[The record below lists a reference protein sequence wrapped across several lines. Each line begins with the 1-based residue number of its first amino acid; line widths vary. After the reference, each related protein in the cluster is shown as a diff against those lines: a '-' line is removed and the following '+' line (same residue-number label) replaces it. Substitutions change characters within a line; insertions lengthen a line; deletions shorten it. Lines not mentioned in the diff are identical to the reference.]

1 MTDSTQNQNA
11 QNYNGVIGS
20 DDPNNND
27 FTNSQFTNNNNNPN
41 YNANEDLMKDINDFL
56 TKERYLPDYDIIRI
70 NEMNLN
76 KSDAIFLNNK
86 LPDGRLIYSK
96 GNSNKISGKGVAIY
110 MKHKWEKHIGSIDS
124 PTDNILSVTL
134 VFKQCRIIITQIY
147 MPPNDATA

>member
-56 TKERYLPDYDIIRI
+56 TKER
-70 NEMNLN
+70 
-76 KSDAIFLNNK
+76 
-86 LPDGRLIYSK
+86 
-96 GNSNKISGKGVAIY
+96 
-110 MKHKWEKHIGSIDS
+110 
-124 PTDNILSVTL
+124 
-134 VFKQCRIIITQIY
+134 CRFQP
-147 MPPNDATA
+147 M

>member
-96 GNSNKISGKGVAIY
+96 GNSNKISGKGVTIY

-124 PTDNILSVTL
+124 PTDNILSV
-134 VFKQCRIIITQIY
+134 
-147 MPPNDATA
+147 